1 MKKYTSLV
9 LVLLSVF
16 FSTSSLSHS
25 LEPKSIEKIES
36 RVSAR
41 IGIAVYDSATK
52 QTWSY
57 KGDERFPMMSTF
69 KTLACA
75 NLLYN
80 FENEGLD
87 LGLKV
92 DIESD
97 DLIVWSP
104 VTKHLI
110 GKDLSLEN
118 ACTATMTM
126 SDNTAANV
134 VLTGVG
140 GPNGL
145 TEFLRLTGDSNTR
158 LDHMEPELNHARP
171 GDVRD
176 TTTPNSMV
184 VTLNELVYGNTLSQ
198 ESKLKLKNWMMGN
211 KVSDGM
217 LRSILPNDW
226 SIADRSGAGAYGSRA
241 ITAMVWS
248 ENRAPLI
255 ISISLTETEFT
266 IQERDKVINEIGQL
280 IFDAYLVQ

>member
-80 FENEGLD
+80 FENEGLN

-92 DIESD
+92 GIESD

-104 VTKHLI
+104 VTKHLV
-110 GKDLSLEN
+110 GKELSLEN

-145 TEFLRLTGDSNTR
+145 TEFLRLAGDSNTR

-226 SIADRSGAGAYGSRA
+226 SIADRSGAGSYGSRA

-255 ISISLTETEFT
+255 ISISLTETELT
-266 IQERDKVINEIGQL
+266 IQERDTVINEIGQL
-280 IFDAYLVQ
+280 VFDAYLVQ

>member
-25 LEPKSIEKIES
+25 LEPQSIEQIES

-75 NLLYN
+75 NLLYDA
-80 FENEGLD
+80 ENKGLD
-87 LGLKV
+87 LDSKV
-92 DIESD
+92 NIKSE

-104 VTKHLI
+104 VTKELVDKGI
-110 GKDLSLEN
+110 SLRD
-118 ACTATMTM
+118 ACNATMTM
-126 SDNTAANV
+126 SDNTAANI
-134 VLTGVG
+134 VLGG
-140 GPNGL
+140 IDGPNGL
-145 TEFLRLTGDSNTR
+145 TQFLRLASDSNTR

-171 GDVRD
+171 GDARD
-176 TTTPNSMV
+176 TTTPNSIVM
-184 VTLNELVYGNTLSQ
+184 TLNELMYGDTLSQ
-198 ESKLKLKNWMMGN
+198 ASTSTLKGWMMGN

-241 ITAMVWS
+241 ITAIVWS
-248 ENRAPLI
+248 ETRAPLI
-255 ISISLTETEFT
+255 ISISLTETKLT
-266 IQERDKVINEIGQL
+266 IPERDTVINEIGEL

>member
-25 LEPKSIEKIES
+25 IEPQSIEQIES

-75 NLLYN
+75 NLLYD
-80 FENEGLD
+80 FENEGLN

-92 DIESD
+92 GIESD

-104 VTKHLI
+104 VTKHLV
-110 GKDLSLEN
+110 GKELSLEN

-145 TEFLRLTGDSNTR
+145 TEFLRLAGDSTTR
-158 LDHMEPELNHARP
+158 LDHMEPELNHAQP

-176 TTTPNSMV
+176 TTKPNSMV

-198 ESKLKLKNWMMGN
+198 ESKLKLKSWMMGN

-241 ITAMVWS
+241 ITAIVWS

-255 ISISLTETEFT
+255 ISISLTETKLT
-266 IQERDKVINEIGQL
+266 IPERDTVINEIGEL

>member
-25 LEPKSIEKIES
+25 LEPQSIEQIES

-69 KTLACA
+69 KPLACA
-75 NLLYN
+75 NLLYD

-104 VTKHLI
+104 VTKHLV
-110 GKDLSLEN
+110 GKELSLEN

-145 TEFLRLTGDSNTR
+145 TEFLRSIGDRETR
-158 LDHMEPELNHARP
+158 LDHIEPDLNHARP
-171 GDVRD
+171 SDVRD
-176 TTTPNSMV
+176 TTTPNTMV
-184 VTLNELVYGNTLSQ
+184 KTLNELVYGNVLS
-198 ESKLKLKNWMMGN
+198 EASKAQLKTWLKDN

-217 LRSILPNDW
+217 IRSILPDGW
-226 SIADRSGAGAYGSRA
+226 KIADRSGAGAYGSRA
-241 ITAMVWS
+241 ITAIVWG
-248 ENRAPLI
+248 ETRAPLI
-255 ISISLTETEFT
+255 ISISLTESELT
-266 IQERDKVINEIGQL
+266 IPERDTVINEIGEL
-280 IFDAYLVQ
+280 IFDDYRVQ

>member
-25 LEPKSIEKIES
+25 LEPQSIEQIES

-41 IGIAVYDSATK
+41 IGIAVYDSGTK

-75 NLLYN
+75 NLLYD
-80 FENEGLD
+80 FENEGLN

-92 DIESD
+92 GIESD

-104 VTKHLI
+104 VTKHLV
-110 GKDLSLEN
+110 GKELSLEN

-134 VLTGVG
+134 VLTGVS

-255 ISISLTETEFT
+255 ISISLTETELT

>member
-25 LEPKSIEKIES
+25 LEPQSIEQIES

-75 NLLYN
+75 NLLYD

-92 DIESD
+92 GIESD

-104 VTKHLI
+104 VTKHLV
-110 GKDLSLEN
+110 GKELSLEN

-145 TEFLRLTGDSNTR
+145 TEFLRLAGDSNTR

-255 ISISLTETEFT
+255 ISISLTETELT

>member
-1 MKKYTSLV
+1 MKKYTSLA

-25 LEPKSIEKIES
+25 LEPQSIEQIES

-75 NLLYN
+75 NLLYD

-104 VTKHLI
+104 VTKHLV
-110 GKDLSLEN
+110 GKELSLEN

-145 TEFLRLTGDSNTR
+145 TEFLRLAGDSNTR

-171 GDVRD
+171 DDVRD

>member
-1 MKKYTSLV
+1 M
-9 LVLLSVF
+9 LLSVF

-25 LEPKSIEKIES
+25 LEPQSIEQIES

-75 NLLYN
+75 NLLYD

-92 DIESD
+92 GIESD

-104 VTKHLI
+104 VTKHLV
-110 GKDLSLEN
+110 GKELSLEN
-118 ACTATMTM
+118 ACTATMAM

-145 TEFLRLTGDSNTR
+145 TEFLRLAGDSNTR

-171 GDVRD
+171 DDVRD

-198 ESKLKLKNWMMGN
+198 ESKLKLKNWMIGN
-211 KVSDGM
+211 KVSDGI

>member
-25 LEPKSIEKIES
+25 LEPQSIEQIES

-52 QTWSY
+52 QPWSY

-75 NLLYN
+75 NLLYD

-92 DIESD
+92 GIESD

-104 VTKHLI
+104 VTKHLV
-110 GKDLSLEN
+110 GKELSLEN

-145 TEFLRLTGDSNTR
+145 TEFLRLAGDSNTR

-255 ISISLTETEFT
+255 ISISLTETKLT
-266 IQERDKVINEIGQL
+266 IPERDTVINEIGEL

>member
-1 MKKYTSLV
+1 MKKYTSLA

-25 LEPKSIEKIES
+25 LEPQSIEQIES

-75 NLLYN
+75 NLLYD
-80 FENEGLD
+80 FENEGLN

-92 DIESD
+92 GIESD

-104 VTKHLI
+104 VTKHLV
-110 GKDLSLEN
+110 GKELSLEN

-145 TEFLRLTGDSNTR
+145 TEFLRLAGDSNTR

-171 GDVRD
+171 DDVRD

-226 SIADRSGAGAYGSRA
+226 IIADRSGAGAYGSRA

>member
-1 MKKYTSLV
+1 MKKYTSLA

-25 LEPKSIEKIES
+25 LEPQSIEQIES

-75 NLLYN
+75 NLLYD

-92 DIESD
+92 GIESD

-104 VTKHLI
+104 VTKHLV
-110 GKDLSLEN
+110 GKELSLEN

-145 TEFLRLTGDSNTR
+145 TEFLRLAGDSNTR

-171 GDVRD
+171 DDVRD

-198 ESKLKLKNWMMGN
+198 ESKLKLKNWMIGN

>member
-25 LEPKSIEKIES
+25 LEPQSIEQIES

-41 IGIAVYDSATK
+41 IGIVVYDSATK

-75 NLLYN
+75 NLLYD

-104 VTKHLI
+104 VTKHLV
-110 GKDLSLEN
+110 GKELSLEN

-145 TEFLRLTGDSNTR
+145 TEFLRSIGDRETR
-158 LDHMEPELNHARP
+158 LDHIEPDLNHARP
-171 GDVRD
+171 SDVRD
-176 TTTPNSMV
+176 TTTPNTMV
-184 VTLNELVYGNTLSQ
+184 KTLNELVYGNVLS
-198 ESKLKLKNWMMGN
+198 EASKAQLKTWLKDN

-217 LRSILPNDW
+217 IRSILPDGW
-226 SIADRSGAGAYGSRA
+226 KIADRSGAGAYGSRA
-241 ITAMVWS
+241 ITAIVWS
-248 ENRAPLI
+248 ETRAPLI
-255 ISISLTETEFT
+255 ISISLTESELT
-266 IQERDKVINEIGQL
+266 IPERDTVINEIGEL
-280 IFDAYLVQ
+280 IFDDYRVQ